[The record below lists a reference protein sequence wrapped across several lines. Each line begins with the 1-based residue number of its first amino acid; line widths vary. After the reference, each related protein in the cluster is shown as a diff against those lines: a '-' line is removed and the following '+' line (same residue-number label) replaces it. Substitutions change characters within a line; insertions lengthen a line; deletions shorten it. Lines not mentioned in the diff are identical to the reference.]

1 MGSAVYRDQVI
12 RTRKIN
18 SDQTHQIPTDINIAK
33 NGTTVCILGAHIGN
47 SVDQIG
53 VWAPTLE
60 KISRQLTQWSKSH
73 SIQNGHKLVI
83 SMVVGGLTQFL
94 TRVQDMPVEIE
105 KIINKQITSFM

>member
-1 MGSAVYRDQVI
+1 VGSAVYRDQVI